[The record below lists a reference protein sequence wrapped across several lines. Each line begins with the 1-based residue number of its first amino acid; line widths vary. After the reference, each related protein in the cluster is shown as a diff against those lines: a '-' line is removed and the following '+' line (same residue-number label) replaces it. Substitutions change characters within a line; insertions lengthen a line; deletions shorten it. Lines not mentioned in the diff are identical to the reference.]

1 MNRITKTVRGLL
13 AGSVLAGLLLSGAVV
28 AEGSASAATTPVLYS
43 ANNLPWSASRHPSRF
58 VFGNG
63 GSPYFTN
70 LTWKSWGS
78 GSAWGTG
85 KVWTQKAGCSPS
97 YKCAYTSRWV
107 GVYLS
112 VVKTRNGTRY
122 YSKMSVELSVSGK
135 LRWESG
141 TYQSGWW
148 GHFPN
153 VWPWF

>member
-1 MNRITKTVRGLL
+1 MTSVDACELSYSSFYRANALRMTEPLKSGRSAVGTCLFSTCL
-13 AGSVLAGLLLSGAVV
+13 A
-28 AEGSASAATTPVLYS
+28 
-43 ANNLPWSASRHPSRF
+43 LPGQVGIR
-58 VFGNG
+58 V
-63 GSPYFTN
+63 TN
-70 LTWKSWGS
+70 LRPRRPS
-78 GSAWGTG
+78 GNIA
-85 KVWTQKAGCSPS
+85 WTQKAGCSPS